1 MLMISNAF
9 VTYHEYHKP
18 YTLILFGSQIIQ
30 YSMFLGDDWK
40 ILRISNNYFL
50 NNEEKS
56 KALYRIVPFHSFI
69 SLFRAC
75 FRWMLGLR
83 LISNCSKTNYATL
96 FMFCKKRNVQLQA
109 LFCRL
114 QNVIIIISKKV
125 IQHLRASNKNG
136 SPCILTM
143 RKSEIKQNTNKK
155 TTKKKQKQRSRASFK

>member
-18 YTLILFGSQIIQ
+18 YTLILFGFYETQIIQ
-30 YSMFLGDDWK
+30 YSIFLVDDWK

-83 LISNCSKTNYATL
+83 LILDCSKTNHAIM
-96 FMFCKKRNVQLQA
+96 FMFCKKKRS
-109 LFCRL
+109 
-114 QNVIIIISKKV
+114 ISSFV
-125 IQHLRASNKNG
+125 L
-136 SPCILTM
+136 PF
-143 RKSEIKQNTNKK
+143 
-155 TTKKKQKQRSRASFK
+155 TKCVYRYLKISYSTYATVK